1 MYNYVHIYVHKNH
14 ITSRLC
20 IHVFI
25 EKHALLGLKW
35 KPYIYIQKHLHKA
48 IQWKQQLLCILYLT
62 LSSIIGSER
71 SMKGS
76 FTVEILKKKRK
87 SILSAKS
94 NAQVQH
100 IPLFKPNY
108 YQKLHNKL
116 ISYKMYQTTMK
127 NFPQAFFLSLRILR

>member
-1 MYNYVHIYVHKNH
+1 
-14 ITSRLC
+14 
-20 IHVFI
+20 
-25 EKHALLGLKW
+25 
-35 KPYIYIQKHLHKA
+35 
-48 IQWKQQLLCILYLT
+48 
-62 LSSIIGSER
+62 
-71 SMKGS
+71 MKGS

-100 IPLFKPNY
+100 ILLFKPNY